1 MVNSEQ
7 HVGDVHRAVVL
18 ETRILEKVKRYVV
31 KCKINVSKQECL
43 NEKKFAQGEQDIITF
58 LKTLWLLAI
67 EHAPPKLVGRIRF
80 PVMSEVLENDTSG
93 RFNLVLLR

>member
-7 HVGDVHRAVVL
+7 HVGDAHRAVVL
-18 ETRILEKVKRYVV
+18 ETRILEKIKRY
-31 KCKINVSKQECL
+31 
-43 NEKKFAQGEQDIITF
+43 NEKRFAQGEQDIITF